1 MRQSVKDKMEAIEFE
16 RVKEVFDKL
25 KQTEDQVMKTKKK
38 QQWEVLIKQE
48 QQNLKRQEREDE
60 VRRVQ
65 KMREY
70 QREQTLLKMKEDDQK
85 TAKVFQ
91 EKAKLMEARAKMK
104 KEIERKKEIIMRK
117 LDKYKKHKVRSKQHS
132 INSEDDLKS
141 ILSVSER
148 SKSESVTPR
157 LISSFKKKPRQK
169 KLKSSEGYVEELT
182 RPSVNSTNSQNKEQ
196 ILELMKHN
204 HATKMRKKLEEEQ
217 RKEDERNVILSS
229 IKDQKER
236 NRLEK
241 IFGLERAKASQKLN
255 DFVQKLEDDMENTK
269 KKYWLL

>member
-1 MRQSVKDKMEAIEFE
+1 MEAMEYE
-16 RVKEVFDKL
+16 RVKQVFDKL
-25 KQTEDQVMKTKKK
+25 KQTEDQVRKSKQK

-70 QREQTLLKMKEDDQK
+70 QRQQTLMKMKEDDEK
-85 TAKVFQ
+85 TARVFQ

-104 KEIERKKEIIMRK
+104 KEIERKKEVIMRK
-117 LDKYKKHKVRSKQHS
+117 LEKFKKHKVRSKQLS
-132 INSEDDLKS
+132 INSEEDLKS
-141 ILSVSER
+141 IMSASER
-148 SKSESVTPR
+148 AKSESATPR
-157 LISSFKKKPRQK
+157 LTSSYKKKAKKR
-169 KLKSSEGYVEELT
+169 KLKSSEGDVEELT
-182 RPSVNSTNSQNKEQ
+182 RPSVNSHNSQNKEQ

-204 HATKMRKKLEEEQ
+204 HTTKLRMKLEEEQ

-255 DFVQKLEDDMENTK
+255 DYVQKLENDMENAK